1 MNKVPQ
7 RILTAL
13 LIPVCLMCA
22 GCDEVADESEQETDT
37 TPASQSEKTVTG
49 CADYD
54 TNSAIDNVDNGI
66 GECEL
71 TLHDG
76 RHVTCAVM
84 SDYRKGGLSCDWE
97 HASKTET
104 ETK

>member
-1 MNKVPQ
+1 M
-7 RILTAL
+7 RRLLAL
-13 LIPVCLMCA
+13 LLVPACLMCA
-22 GCDEVADESEQETDT
+22 GCDGSDAKDGDIRSEAGAEES
-37 TPASQSEKTVTG
+37 VVN

-54 TNSAIDNVDNGI
+54 GRTI

-71 TLHDG
+71 RLHDG

-97 HASKTET
+97 HATKTAEKTE
-104 ETK
+104 

>member
-1 MNKVPQ
+1 M
-7 RILTAL
+7 RRSLAL
-13 LIPVCLMCA
+13 LLVPMCLMCA

-37 TPASQSEKTVTG
+37 APASQSEKTVTG

-54 TNSAIDNVDNGI
+54 AIDDGI
-66 GECEL
+66 SECEL

-84 SDYRKGGLSCDWE
+84 SDYRKGGLSCDWANAAKE
-97 HASKTET
+97 ASN
-104 ETK
+104 

>member
-1 MNKVPQ
+1 M
-7 RILTAL
+7 RRL
-13 LIPVCLMCA
+13 LASLLASACLMCA
-22 GCDEVADESEQETDT
+22 GCEGAEGATRETKSDT
-37 TPASQSEKTVTG
+37 SVSQSEKTVTG

-54 TNSAIDNVDNGI
+54 TRNSAVDSGGI

-97 HASKTET
+97 HATKTAEKTE
-104 ETK
+104 

>member
-1 MNKVPQ
+1 
-7 RILTAL
+7 
-13 LIPVCLMCA
+13 MCA

-54 TNSAIDNVDNGI
+54 TRNSAVDSGGI

-84 SDYRKGGLSCDWE
+84 SDYRKGGLSCDWANAAKE
-97 HASKTET
+97 ASN
-104 ETK
+104 

>member
-1 MNKVPQ
+1 M
-7 RILTAL
+7 RRLLAL
-13 LIPVCLMCA
+13 LLVPACLMCA
-22 GCDEVADESEQETDT
+22 GCDEASDESEQETDT

-54 TNSAIDNVDNGI
+54 TRNSAVDSGGI

>member
-1 MNKVPQ
+1 M
-7 RILTAL
+7 RRLLAL
-13 LIPVCLMCA
+13 LLVPACLMCA
-22 GCDEVADESEQETDT
+22 GCDGSDTEDGDIRSEAGAEESVAN
-37 TPASQSEKTVTG
+37 

-54 TNSAIDNVDNGI
+54 TRNSAVDSGGI

-84 SDYRKGGLSCDWE
+84 SDYRKGGLSCDW
-97 HASKTET
+97 ANAAKTNGKAE
-104 ETK
+104 

>member
-1 MNKVPQ
+1 M
-7 RILTAL
+7 RRLLAL
-13 LIPVCLMCA
+13 LLVPMCLICA

-37 TPASQSEKTVTG
+37 TPSEKTVTG
-49 CADYD
+49 CADYGIS
-54 TNSAIDNVDNGI
+54 NSTIDNGI

-84 SDYRKGGLSCDWE
+84 SDYRKGGLSCDWANAAKE
-97 HASKTET
+97 ASN
-104 ETK
+104 

>member
-1 MNKVPQ
+1 M
-7 RILTAL
+7 RRLLAL
-13 LIPVCLMCA
+13 LLVPMCLMCA
-22 GCDEVADESEQETDT
+22 GCDEVDDESEQETGT
-37 TPASQSEKTVTG
+37 APASQSEKTVTG
-49 CADYD
+49 RADYG
-54 TNSAIDNVDNGI
+54 TSNSAIDYGI

-84 SDYRKGGLSCDWE
+84 SDYRKGGLSRDWE